1 MRRRRPRR
9 AFRGMRL
16 RWLTLPPFPWGH
28 RNRRGAG
35 AVLGV
40 LLLAALAG
48 AALAAHYEAK
58 DAERALAL
66 DRAAGRVFA
75 AWVTAAH
82 RATQAHADAFET
94 ALDGGVGVLLT
105 VARLSALGAAP
116 PGLPE
121 RPGRHA
127 AMTLGV
133 IADGTARGGPG
144 LSPVPGRSPV
154 PMAFGVLEPSDPARP
169 SALRAGALQAGLAAL
184 APGGGSLMER
194 HKPAI
199 EAVLGRRLREDAL
212 YVTADRGL
220 AYRTRAL
227 YRRAQPGR
235 PWLNRMETDLAL
247 APPGAADPD
256 DPLRRLVTGA
266 GEVGAERGEIGA
278 DAAVGGSADIGGDA
292 AGANLTAES
301 VEAGEVHGGSMNVS
315 ADLVVGSAVTGPLA
329 AGILAATG
337 RLEAGALRTAGA
349 LDAASLSA
357 AGAATLEGTAGART
371 VAGERLEVSGTL
383 GASGTAAGGVYGPD
397 AHIAGLLTVGSCAGC
412 EGE

>member
-1 MRRRRPRR
+1 MRRERARR

-16 RWLTLPPFPWGH
+16 RWLALPPFPWRH

-127 AMTLGV
+127 DMTLGV
-133 IADGTARGGPG
+133 IADGTARGVPG
-144 LSPVPGRSPV
+144 SSPVA
-154 PMAFGVLEPSDPARP
+154 MAFGVLEPGPARP
-169 SALRAGALQAGLAAL
+169 SALRAGALQAGLVAL

-199 EAVLGRRLREDAL
+199 EAVLGRRLADDAL

-235 PWLNRMETDLAL
+235 PWLNRMETDLAM

-256 DPLRRLVTGA
+256 DPLRRHVTGA
-266 GEVGAERGEIGA
+266 GEVDAERGEIGA

-292 AGANLTAES
+292 SGANLAAES
-301 VEAGEVHGGSMNVS
+301 VEAGEVHGASMSVS
-315 ADLVVGSAVTGPLA
+315 ADLVVGAAVTGPLA
-329 AGILAATG
+329 AGTLTASG

>member
-1 MRRRRPRR
+1 M
-9 AFRGMRL
+9 
-16 RWLTLPPFPWGH
+16 
-28 RNRRGAG
+28 
-35 AVLGV
+35 
-40 LLLAALAG
+40 
-48 AALAAHYEAK
+48 
-58 DAERALAL
+58 
-66 DRAAGRVFA
+66 FA

-94 ALDGGVGVLLT
+94 ALDGSVGVLLT

-133 IADGTARGGPG
+133 IADGTAHR
-144 LSPVPGRSPV
+144 V

-235 PWLNRMETDLAL
+235 PWLNRMEADLAM

-256 DPLRRLVTGA
+256 DPLRRHVTGA
-266 GEVGAERGEIGA
+266 GEVDAETGEIGA
-278 DAAVGGSADIGGDA
+278 NAAVGGSADIGGDA
-292 AGANLTAES
+292 ESANLTAES
-301 VEAGEVHGGSMNVS
+301 VEAGEVHGASMNVS
-315 ADLVVGSAVTGPLA
+315 ADLVVGAAVTGPLA
-329 AGILAATG
+329 AGTLAATG

-357 AGAATLEGTAGART
+357 AGTATLEGTAGART
-371 VAGERLEVSGTL
+371 IAGERLEVSGTL
-383 GASGTAAGGVYGPD
+383 AGSGTAAGGVYGPD
-397 AHIAGLLTVGSCAGC
+397 AHISGLLTVGSCAGC
-412 EGE
+412 EGQ